1 MNKLNN
7 YKDNEY
13 EYYPICIN
21 GQIFNCFSSMSLKD
35 LLLYLNFNLSLVI
48 VEYNK
53 QIIDKEDWSNICLN
67 INDSVEVI
75 TITGG
80 G

>member
-1 MNKLNN
+1 MHKLNN
-7 YKDNEY
+7 YTDNEY
-13 EYYPICIN
+13 EYYPVCIN
-21 GQIFNCFSSMSLKD
+21 GQVFNCFPSMSLQD
-35 LLLYLNFNLSLVI
+35 VLLYLNFNLSLVI

-53 QIIDKEDWSNICLN
+53 QILDKEDWSNIFLK